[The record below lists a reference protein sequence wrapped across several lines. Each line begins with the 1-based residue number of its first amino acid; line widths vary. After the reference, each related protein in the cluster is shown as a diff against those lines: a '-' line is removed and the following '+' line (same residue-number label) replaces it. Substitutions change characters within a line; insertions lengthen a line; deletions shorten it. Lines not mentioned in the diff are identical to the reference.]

1 MEAMRVYHQ
10 LNEDGEVHLK
20 GLPYK
25 KGEEVELILIPAPKK
40 KATLTAHKLLESDII
55 GLWSDLR
62 RLKTV
67 QFMPVNSENKLKDVR
82 GLWF

>member
-40 KATLTAHKLLESDII
+40 ESDFDC
-55 GLWSDLR
+55 S
-62 RLKTV
+62 
-67 QFMPVNSENKLKDVR
+67 
-82 GLWF
+82 

>member
-40 KATLTAHKLLESDII
+40 KAILTARKLLESDII
-55 GLWSDLR
+55 GLWSNHEIEDSAVYARQLR
-62 RLKTV
+62 EQAQR
-67 QFMPVNSENKLKDVR
+67 R
-82 GLWF
+82 

>member
-40 KATLTAHKLLESDII
+40 KATLTARKLLESDII
-55 GLWSDLR
+55 GLWSDHEEIEDSAVYARQLR
-62 RLKTV
+62 EQAQR
-67 QFMPVNSENKLKDVR
+67 R
-82 GLWF
+82 